1 MSQSLLIRSKILTL
15 PSGRALFTLPPMVA
29 IPSNQVNEHRM
40 LADLELRNY
49 SRVMSQS
56 LLCRSMILLPLL
68 NYSKYLNF
76 ATTKRG
82 MFSDASTFQHL
93 RRKLENIYIPRFCP
107 CPVLYERRVRNTP
120 QSPIIGKSNPVCSMA
135 LTEEPRMRFTELPH
149 PETR

>member
-68 NYSKYLNF
+68 NYPKYLNF
-76 ATTKRG
+76 STTKRG
-82 MFSDASTFQHL
+82 MFSDASTFHHL
-93 RRKLENIYIPRFCP
+93 RRKLKNIYIPRFLPLPGIIRTSCP
-107 CPVLYERRVRNTP
+107 QYASIPYYWQVEPGLFHGLDGRTP
-120 QSPIIGKSNPVCSMA
+120 DEVY
-135 LTEEPRMRFTELPH
+135 
-149 PETR
+149 